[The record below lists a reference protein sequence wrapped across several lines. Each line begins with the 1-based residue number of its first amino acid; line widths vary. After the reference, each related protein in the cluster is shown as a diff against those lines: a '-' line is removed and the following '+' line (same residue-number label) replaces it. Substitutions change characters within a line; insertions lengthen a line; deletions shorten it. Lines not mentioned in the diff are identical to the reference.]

1 MKDVTKTFVGKNKM
15 ITKAQAQLELIKLD
29 RNIEKKVVEY
39 SNELGQYNK
48 SIVMDELQLLWDKK
62 DINLPEDSPACPVA
76 LPILFPNVRA
86 KPPANGIIKIANNAS
101 CQF

>member
-1 MKDVTKTFVGKNKM
+1 M

-39 SNELGQYNK
+39 GNELGQYNK

-62 DINLPEDSPACPVA
+62 DILRKF
-76 LPILFPNVRA
+76 I
-86 KPPANGIIKIANNAS
+86 
-101 CQF
+101 